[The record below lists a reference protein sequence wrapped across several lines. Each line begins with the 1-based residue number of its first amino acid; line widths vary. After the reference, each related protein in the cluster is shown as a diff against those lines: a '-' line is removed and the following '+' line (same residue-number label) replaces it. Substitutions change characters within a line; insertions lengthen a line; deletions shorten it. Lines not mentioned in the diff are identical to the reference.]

1 MRKKLCGLLI
11 ACGLLL
17 TAGCG
22 QTFGTAS
29 SKELPSAMMDVF
41 AMDTYMT
48 VTAYGTKAEAAVTA
62 AIDEI
67 QRLDELLTAT
77 GETGETYQVN
87 QNGGG
92 SSSEDGMYLLER
104 SLELYQNTEGAF
116 NVAIFPVMKAWGF
129 VDDVF
134 AVPEAEQLQEALA
147 LAVPEEIQIAS
158 GDAVITFLKEGMAID
173 FGGIAKGYTSVRV
186 TEILKDYGIASA
198 VINLGGNVQ
207 VLGTKT
213 DGSAWRVGVIDPA
226 DPDNTIGVLETADKA
241 VITSGGYE
249 RYFEQDGIRYH
260 HIIDPATGYP
270 TENGLASVTIVSADG
285 VLADGL
291 STSLFVMGQEKGTQ
305 YWREHSDQF
314 DVIFVTDGG
323 EIFVTEGLADAFT
336 SEKTVQIIQA
346 E

>member
-1 MRKKLCGLLI
+1 MMKKICGLLI
-11 ACGLLL
+11 ACGLLFA
-17 TAGCG
+17 AGCG
-22 QTFGTAS
+22 QTFGRDS
-29 SKELPSAMMDVF
+29 SKELPSATMDVF

-77 GETGETYQVN
+77 GETGEIYQVN
-87 QNGGG
+87 QSGGG
-92 SSSEDGMYLLER
+92 FLSEDGMYLLER

-116 NVAIFPVMKAWGF
+116 NVAIFPVMKTWGF

-134 AVPEAEQLQEALA
+134 AVPEAEQLHEALA
-147 LAVPEEIQIAS
+147 LAVPEEIQIAPE
-158 GDAVITFLKEGMAID
+158 DAGVTFLKEGMAID

-207 VLGTKT
+207 VMGTKT
-213 DGSAWRVGVIDPA
+213 DGSAWRVGVINPA
-226 DPDNTIGVLETADKA
+226 NPDNTIGVLETADKA

-249 RYFEQDGIRYH
+249 RYFEQDGICYH

-270 TENGLASVTIVSADG
+270 AENGLASVTIVSADG

-305 YWREHSDQF
+305 YWREHSEQF

-323 EIFVTEGLADAFT
+323 EIFATEGLADAFT
-336 SEKTVQIIQA
+336 SEKSVQIIQA